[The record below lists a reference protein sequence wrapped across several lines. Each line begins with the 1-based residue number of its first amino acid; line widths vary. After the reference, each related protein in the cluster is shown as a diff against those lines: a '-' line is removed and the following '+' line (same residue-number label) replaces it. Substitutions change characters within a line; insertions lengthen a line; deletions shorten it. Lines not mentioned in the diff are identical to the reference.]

1 MSSASFFAANPNTRR
16 SPPGKWQDG
25 RAIVFYRTQH
35 SHRWECLECL
45 GSTWK
50 YSMHSNNPKFA
61 RLLQLEARKKTLP
74 LSTQVLA
81 TRQKSSKNLPCKYY
95 TGHRPLAHFRGSF
108 QPPSGC
114 KMLELEYG
122 KHTIAWHTE
131 VGTAISKVLILLILL
146 ISVLFTTSDNF

>member
-25 RAIVFYRTQH
+25 RAIVCYRTQH
-35 SHRWECLECL
+35 SHSWECLECL

-50 YSMHSNNPKFA
+50 YSMHSNNLKFA

-108 QPPSGC
+108 QPPSGY
-114 KMLELEYG
+114 KMYMELEYG
-122 KHTIAWHTE
+122 KHTIAYWHTE
-131 VGTAISKVLILLILL
+131 VGTAISKVLILLI
-146 ISVLFTTSDNF
+146 SVLFTTSDNF